1 MAVCDCTP
9 IKAYLCS
16 EIFLAKEQK
25 LVVKEKKHCSDNF
38 KETHLLPLMHGNELF
53 MKANSLNQIGS
64 ECQLG

>member
-38 KETHLLPLMHGNELF
+38 KE
-53 MKANSLNQIGS
+53 NSLTTSPAWEWAFHENKFFDS
-64 ECQLG
+64 N